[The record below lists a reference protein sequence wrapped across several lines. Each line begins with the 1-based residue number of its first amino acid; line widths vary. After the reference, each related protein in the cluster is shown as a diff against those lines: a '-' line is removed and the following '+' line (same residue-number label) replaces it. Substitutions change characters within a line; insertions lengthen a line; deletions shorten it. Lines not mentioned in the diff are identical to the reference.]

1 MSEAPRYEY
10 AGDPA
15 LQAPVEAALR
25 KVADPEMSLGIVE
38 VGLVYHVE
46 AHPGRAR
53 VRLTMTSPAC
63 PVVEVI
69 VDDVRHELSRVLGEG
84 SQVDVDIVWD
94 PPWSPER
101 MSERARAAMGW

>member
-1 MSEAPRYEY
+1 MSAAPRYEY

-15 LQAPVEAALR
+15 LEASVGAALR
-25 KVADPEMSLGIVE
+25 HV
-38 VGLVYHVE
+38 VE
-46 AHPGRAR
+46 AHPGSAK

-69 VDDVRHELSRVLGEG
+69 VDDVRHELALALGKEARI
-84 SQVDVDIVWD
+84 DVEVVWD

-101 MSERARAAMGW
+101 MSERARSTMGW

>member
-1 MSEAPRYEY
+1 MSEAPRFEY

-25 KVADPEMSLGIVE
+25 HVADPEMALGIVE
-38 VGLVYHVE
+38 LGLVYRVE
-46 AHPGRAR
+46 AQPGSAK

-69 VDDVRHELSRVLGEG
+69 VDDVRHELSRALGKDAAI
-84 SQVDVDIVWD
+84 DVEVVWD

-101 MSERARAAMGW
+101 MSERARTAMGW